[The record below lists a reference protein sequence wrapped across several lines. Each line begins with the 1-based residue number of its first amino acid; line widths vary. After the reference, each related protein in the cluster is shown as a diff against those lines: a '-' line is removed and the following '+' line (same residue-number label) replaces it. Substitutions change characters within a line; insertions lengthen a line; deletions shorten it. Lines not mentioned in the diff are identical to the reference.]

1 MAIEEQEY
9 AQQNSQ
15 IDSANRIR
23 ELEGKYNLLRDRVLL
38 INNNMIEEYKKIAK
52 DLKTTEAESREIK
65 TELYNLKEAL
75 KDIAREI
82 SNFAKKDDIKV
93 LEKYINM
100 WDPLKFITVEEVEEI
115 INKKLQSRKKEGEQ
129 TGRKRNSSRRSRSR
143 A

>member
-1 MAIEEQEY
+1 MPQDLSYIL
-9 AQQNSQ
+9 S
-15 IDSANRIR
+15 DLSARVR
-23 ELEGKYNLLRDRVLL
+23 TLENKYNLFGERLLL
-38 INNNMIEEYKKIAK
+38 INQNMIEEYKKIAK

-100 WDPLKFITVEEVEEI
+100 WDPLKFITVEEEEEI